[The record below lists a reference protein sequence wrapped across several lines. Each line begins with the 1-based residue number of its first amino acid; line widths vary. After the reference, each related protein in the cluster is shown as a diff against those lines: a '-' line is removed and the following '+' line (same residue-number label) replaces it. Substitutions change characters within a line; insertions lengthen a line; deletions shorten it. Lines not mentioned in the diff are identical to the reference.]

1 MFLLAFVLLVADAP
15 KNDLADLP
23 SIAKVALD
31 QCKNGECG
39 SSKCSE
45 GCNSCP
51 CSEKSCSGGSCCSKS
66 SCSGGSCCSK
76 SSCSGGKCL
85 TKKVFSSCK
94 KSCFRIFRRR
104 R

>member
-15 KNDLADLP
+15 KNDLSDLP

-45 GCNSCP
+45 GCDSCP
-51 CSEKSCSGGSCCSKS
+51 CSEKSCSGGSCGSES
-66 SCSGGSCCSK
+66 SLRV
-76 SSCSGGKCL
+76 L
-85 TKKVFSSCK
+85 TKSLFICR
-94 KSCFRIFRRR
+94 KSCFQF
-104 R
+104 

>member
-15 KNDLADLP
+15 KNDLSDLP

-45 GCNSCP
+45 GCDSCP
-51 CSEKSCSGGSCCSKS
+51 CSEKSCSGGSCGSKS
-66 SCSGGSCCSK
+66 SCSGGR
-76 SSCSGGKCL
+76 CL

>member
-15 KNDLADLP
+15 KNDLFNLP
-23 SIAKVALD
+23 SIPKVASD

-45 GCNSCP
+45 GCDTCP
-51 CSEKSCSGGSCCSKS
+51 SSDKSCSGGSC
-66 SCSGGSCCSK
+66 GSK